1 MVTVMDMSAGK
12 VLDEACNHNN
22 DVYCDEVLYAAWAE
36 APKVDAGL
44 AKQVLTAYAEQARR
58 GLESFMARLSAC
70 QG

>member
-1 MVTVMDMSAGK
+1 M
-12 VLDEACNHNN
+12 DEACNHYN

-44 AKQVLTAYAEQARR
+44 ANRGGPTYAEQTRR
-58 GLESFMARLSAC
+58 GLESFMARLAAG